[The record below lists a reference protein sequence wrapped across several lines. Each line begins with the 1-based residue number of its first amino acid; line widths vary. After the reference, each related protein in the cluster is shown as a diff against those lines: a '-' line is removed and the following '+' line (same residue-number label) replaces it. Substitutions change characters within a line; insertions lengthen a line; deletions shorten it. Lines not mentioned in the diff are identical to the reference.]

1 MEGLERFLCEQLLL
15 IIGISLLVAT
25 VSTHININNWAK
37 EHMSN
42 NISQED
48 RHRHDLSTLWLG
60 GLYTLGITLTICG
73 VLMAL
78 SIREEN
84 QEMDKLLSK
93 SKTYTVYVNGTI
105 VDANTIDISK
115 YSLDSIR
122 VDDSESCIYIT
133 VP

>member
-1 MEGLERFLCEQLLL
+1 MGGLERFLCENLLL
-15 IIGISLLVAT
+15 IIGISLIVAT
-25 VSTHININNWAK
+25 VCTHISISNWAK

-48 RHRHDLSTLWLG
+48 RHRYDMSTLWIG
-60 GLYTLGITLTICG
+60 GLYAMGITLIICG

-115 YSLDSIR
+115 YSSDSIR